1 MVCLKAKTQKNQT
14 PPIKPKHAKTTT
26 KKSNLK
32 PQSLRK
38 KICLKTWQIR
48 GALIGKFYEHER
60 LQTTSHRFRACET
73 KKLKIKEIKSHTS
86 RIKNKE

>member
-1 MVCLKAKTQKNQT
+1 MQKQQ
-14 PPIKPKHAKTTT
+14 P

-48 GALIGKFYEHER
+48 GTLIGKFYEQEK
-60 LQTTSHRFRACET
+60 LQITSHRFRACKN
-73 KKLKIKEIKSHTS
+73 KKLKTIKQPTTLKPNLNINNKIK
-86 RIKNKE
+86 

>member
-1 MVCLKAKTQKNQT
+1 MVCLKAKIQKNNT
-14 PPIKPKHAKTTT
+14 TNKIKHAKTTT

-48 GALIGKFYEHER
+48 GALIGKFYEQGR
-60 LQTTSHRFRACET
+60 LQITSHRFRA
-73 KKLKIKEIKSHTS
+73 
-86 RIKNKE
+86 